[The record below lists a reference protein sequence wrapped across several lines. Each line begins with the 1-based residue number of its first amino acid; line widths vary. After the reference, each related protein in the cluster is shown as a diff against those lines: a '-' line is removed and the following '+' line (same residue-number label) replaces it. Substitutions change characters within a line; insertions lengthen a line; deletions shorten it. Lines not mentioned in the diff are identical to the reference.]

1 LALLLSAQ
9 GESDAGHH
17 YGLIFAASD
26 LELILIH
33 GTIEFSQ
40 HCLAGEAQRIP
51 LFEQVGSRGDFRL
64 GNFAAFP
71 AAPDGFAQKMN
82 QSVIAQMILLQ
93 PAKLYLASLLK
104 VRMGH

>member
-1 LALLLSAQ
+1 
-9 GESDAGHH
+9 
-17 YGLIFAASD
+17 
-26 LELILIH
+26 
-33 GTIEFSQ
+33 
-40 HCLAGEAQRIP
+40 
-51 LFEQVGSRGDFRL
+51 L